1 MKVTEITVLVSK
13 KMSKDFNSWTVS
25 HGVTAEMELGED
37 WKQAARALRRDL
49 KKLVCGGLNGEDK
62 VLVHIK

>member
-25 HGVTAEMELGED
+25 HGVTAEMEPGED